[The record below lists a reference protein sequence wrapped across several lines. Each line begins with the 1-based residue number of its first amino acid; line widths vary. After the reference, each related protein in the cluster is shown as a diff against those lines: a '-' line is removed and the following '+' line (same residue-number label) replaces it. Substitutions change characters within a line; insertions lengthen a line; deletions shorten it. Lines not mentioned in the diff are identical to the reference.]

1 MGFLKD
7 IFHGPIQHGK
17 LIKKKIKKV
26 TSKGEEAAVYD
37 VEKTKGNSYNA
48 TNRALI
54 RKLKVDGAKKGKAGT
69 AQIQWF

>member
-37 VEKTKGNSYNA
+37 VEKNKSNKYGA
-48 TNRALI
+48 VNRHLI
-54 RKLKVDGAKKGKAGT
+54 NKLKS
-69 AQIQWF
+69 

>member
-17 LIKKKIKKV
+17 LIKKAITKKV

-37 VEKTKGNSYNA
+37 IEKNKSNKYASV
-48 TNRALI
+48 NRHLI
-54 RKLKVDGAKKGKAGT
+54 SKLKG
-69 AQIQWF
+69 